1 VTRSSAAPFLSPGAD
16 SEPDE
21 PVFARRQIGR
31 YQGGR
36 PGPLVLAIGGLHG
49 NEPAGVHALRRV
61 FSRLE
66 EARPPMRGEIVG
78 LAGNLLALRAGVRF
92 LRHDLNRC
100 WHARRIADLRAGRLR
115 APEDEEQL
123 RLLAA
128 VEEAMSGH
136 EEETFVLDLHTTSA
150 DSVPFFTLGDTLRN
164 RAFARRLE
172 LPLVLG
178 IEERIEG
185 ALLEL
190 LSRRGP
196 VTIGVEGGR
205 HDDPRSVDYHEA
217 VLWLAL
223 VEAGCLAAEHVEG
236 FEDRRRFLAAARS
249 DLPRVFEVRARHAVT
264 PRDGFVM
271 RPGFANFQ
279 PVRQGEELARDVRG
293 AVRAPEDGRIFLPL
307 YQELGD
313 DGFFLV
319 RAVRP
324 FWLRFSAALRRLR
337 VDELAPLLPGVR
349 RSRRRVD
356 TLIVDRR
363 IARWYVVEI
372 FHLLGYRRER
382 TAPRSLVFTRRRH
395 DRPGTGAR

>member
-1 VTRSSAAPFLSPGAD
+1 MTRQSAAPLHPNAAVSR
-16 SEPDE
+16 PDA
-21 PVFARRQIGR
+21 PVFARRRIGHYR
-31 YQGGR
+31 GGR
-36 PGPLVLAIGGLHG
+36 PGPLLLAIGGLHG

-61 FSRLE
+61 FARLE
-66 EARPPMRGEIVG
+66 ETRPPMRGEFVG

-100 WHARRIADLRAGRLR
+100 WRPRRIADLRAGTRR

-128 VEEAMSGH
+128 IEEAMAGR
-136 EEETFVLDLHTTSA
+136 EEETVVLDLHTTSA

-190 LSRRGP
+190 LNRRGP

-205 HDDPRSVDYHEA
+205 HDDPRSIDYHEA

-223 VEAGCLAAEHVEG
+223 VEAGCLAPEHADGLAE
-236 FEDRRRFLAAARS
+236 RRRSLAAARA
-249 DLPRVFEVRARHAVT
+249 DLPRVFEVRTRHAVT

-271 RPGFANFQ
+271 RPGFRNFQ
-279 PVRQGEELARDVRG
+279 PVRKGQELARDVRG
-293 AVRAPEDGRIFLPL
+293 PVRAPEEGRIFLPL

-313 DGFFLV
+313 DGFFVV
-319 RAVRP
+319 RSVRP
-324 FWLRFSAALRRLR
+324 LWLRVSAALRRLR
-337 VDELAPLLPGVR
+337 VDALAPLLPGVR

-372 FHLLGYRRER
+372 FHLLGYRRGR
-382 TAPRSLVFTRRRH
+382 SAPRSFVFTRRRH
-395 DRPGTGAR
+395 DRPGRRDR

>member
-1 VTRSSAAPFLSPGAD
+1 MIRGSAAPFPSPAPAT
-16 SEPDE
+16 ETDE
-21 PVFARRQIGR
+21 PLFARRLVGR
-31 YQGGR
+31 YRGGR
-36 PGPLVLAIGGLHG
+36 PGPLVLVIGGLHG
-49 NEPAGVHALRRV
+49 NEPAGVYALRRV
-61 FSRLE
+61 LSRLE

-100 WHARRIADLRAGRLR
+100 WHPRRIAELRAGRLH

-128 VEEAMSGH
+128 VEDAMAGR
-136 EEETFVLDLHTTSA
+136 EEETYVLDLHTTSA
-150 DSVPFFTLGDTLRN
+150 ESAPFFTLGDTLRN

-178 IEERIEG
+178 IEERIQG

-190 LSRRGP
+190 LNRRGT

-205 HDDPRSVDYHEA
+205 HDDPRSVDAHEA

-223 VEAGCLAAEHVEG
+223 VETGCLSPDEVEG
-236 FEDRRRFLAAARS
+236 IEGFRRSLAAARA
-249 DLPRVFEVRARHAVT
+249 DLPRVFEVRVRHAVR

-271 RPGFANFQ
+271 RPGFTNFQ
-279 PVRQGEELARDVRG
+279 PVRKGEELARDVRG
-293 AVRAPEDGRIFLPL
+293 AVRALEDGRVFLPL

-324 FWLRFSAALRRLR
+324 FWLRLSTVLRRLR
-337 VDELAPLLPGVR
+337 VDELVPLLPGVR

-363 IARWYVVEI
+363 IARWFVPQV
-372 FHLLGYRRER
+372 FHLLGYRTER
-382 TAPRSLVFTRRRH
+382 TARRYLVFSRRRH
-395 DRPGTGAR
+395 DRSRAEAR